1 MTLTSSLDSA
11 MDTGGALKGAGL
23 LLFQQDS
30 LIIDP
35 PVIFISLILQLLV

>member
-11 MDTGGALKGAGL
+11 IDTGGALQSAGL
-23 LLFQQDS
+23 LLFQLDS